1 MDVPYFFP
9 IKEMT
14 MKERKGEHPFGDAGQ
29 LILLGLFLVVW
40 AGDSFFLHKST
51 FVSDYVPLFIR
62 LVILA
67 LALITG
73 VYLSMSGHVVVA
85 HGERPNSVVSTGA
98 FRYVRHPL
106 YLAAI
111 LFYLGLTAS
120 TASLFSLALLVVIFL
135 FYNYIA
141 GYEERLMEIKFGEDY
156 VSYKNRTGKWVPMV
170 GRRP

>member
-1 MDVPYFFP
+1 MNET
-9 IKEMT
+9 I

-67 LALITG
+67 LTLITAA
-73 VYLSMSGHVVVA
+73 YLSMSGHVVVA
-85 HGERPNSVVSTGA
+85 HGQRPNAVLSRGA

-111 LFYLGLTAS
+111 LFYLGLTVS
-120 TASLFSLALLVVIFL
+120 TASLFSLALLVIILL

-141 GYEERLMEIKFGEDY
+141 SYEERLMVIKFGEDY
-156 VSYKNRTGKWVPMV
+156 VSYKNRTGKWVPKIG
-170 GRRP
+170 GRW

>member
-1 MDVPYFFP
+1 M
-9 IKEMT
+9 KEMR

-62 LVILA
+62 LVILV
-67 LALITG
+67 LVLIPS

-85 HGERPNSVVSTGA
+85 HSERPNAVVSTGA

-111 LFYLGLTAS
+111 LFYLGLTVF
-120 TASLFSLALLVVIFL
+120 TASLFSLFLLVIIFVV
-135 FYNYIA
+135 YNYIA
-141 GYEERLMEIKFGEDY
+141 SYEERLLETKFGEDY
-156 VSYKNRTGKWVPMV
+156 VTYKNRTGKWVPRIGGV
-170 GRRP
+170 P